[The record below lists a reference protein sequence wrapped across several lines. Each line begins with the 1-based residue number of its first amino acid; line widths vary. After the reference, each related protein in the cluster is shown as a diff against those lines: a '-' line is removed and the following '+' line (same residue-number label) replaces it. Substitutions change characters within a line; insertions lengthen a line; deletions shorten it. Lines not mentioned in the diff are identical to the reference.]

1 MALSRPR
8 LRAQYVGQERL
19 RRAFAVQDVVF
30 AAFLKVHDEL
40 HGDPRIARP
49 ARIGRVTA
57 VTIEIPGVSGFG
69 HLRRLEAD
77 FLRAVPQHGL
87 AEGRQILQT

>member
-1 MALSRPR
+1 
-8 LRAQYVGQERL
+8 
-19 RRAFAVQDVVF
+19 VQDVVF

-57 VTIEIPGVSGFG
+57 VTIEIPRVFGFG
-69 HLRRLEAD
+69 HLRGLEAD

>member
-1 MALSRPR
+1 MALSRPQ
-8 LRAQYVGQERL
+8 LHAQYVGQERL
-19 RRAFAVQDVVF
+19 RRAVAVQDVVF

-40 HGDPRIARP
+40 HGGPRIARP

-57 VTIEIPGVSGFG
+57 VTIEIPRFG
-69 HLRRLEAD
+69 HLRGLEAD